1 MALAKLLA
9 AVVVLVSILL
19 LVSAWLIVRRVM
31 RRKAQAHF
39 SEGNHR

>member
-31 RRKAQAHF
+31 RRKAQV
-39 SEGNHR
+39 